1 MNDDKIKQHSDS
13 QDVQIAKL
21 EYVGAALASLGVGI
35 KLIAAGLAVDVLE
48 KSNKEKFK
56 NKDKQYKELDGM
68 QKQIDILIKEL
79 KQLNTRMR

>member
-68 QKQIDILIKEL
+68 QKQINILIKEL